1 MAGLRVAMTLALA
14 MSFSSLALAGNW
26 PGWRGPAGVGTT
38 DETDLPLTWDGKK
51 GENVLWKVP
60 LKGTT
65 GHSSPIVWGDRVFI
79 TTAAR
84 QTGEQEK
91 NKEIPDHHLACYQVS
106 DGTLVWKTPIPQGK
120 EQMGY
125 AIYAVPTPVTD
136 GKMIYCWFGSAVIAA
151 VDWDGKLVWRQE
163 RPGPFNLN
171 PGICSSLALHD
182 DLVYLLVDGARG
194 LGYLQALDKK
204 TGEVKWEKKRD
215 KMGHNNSSP
224 ILLPIGGKPQLILAG
239 SNVLQGLDPATGEP
253 IWWSKSVGF
262 GQTPAYG
269 SGLLY
274 ADRGGNELAVC
285 VDPTGKGDVTQTNV
299 KWQNKKSPGDYSSP
313 VIAGEFIYKYHKES
327 TVGCYKLATGELL
340 YTAELK
346 DVSKLASPFAT
357 ADGRIYFMSTG
368 KSYVLKAGPT
378 LEIIGGGNLGGWG
391 NGSSPAV
398 SAGRIFV
405 RDFDFLWC
413 IGKK

>member
-1 MAGLRVAMTLALA
+1 MACPRLAAVALA
-14 MSFSSLALAGNW
+14 MSVSSLAFAGHW
-26 PGWRGPAGVGTT
+26 PGWRGPTGVGTT

-51 GENVLWKVP
+51 GENIVWKAP

-84 QTGEQEK
+84 QNREQESA
-91 NKEIPDHHLACYQVS
+91 KEVPDHHLACYEVA
-106 DGTLVWKTPIPQGK
+106 DGKLIWKTQIPQGK
-120 EQMGY
+120 ESAGY

-136 GKMIYCWFGSAVIAA
+136 GKMVYCWFGSAVIAA

-171 PGICSSLALHD
+171 PGICSSLALHG

-204 TGEVKWEKKRD
+204 TGEVKWEQKRA

-224 ILLPIGGKPQLILAG
+224 ILLPINGKPQLIVAG
-239 SNVLQGLDPATGEP
+239 SNVLQGLDPASGEP
-253 IWWSKSVGF
+253 IWWCKSVGF
-262 GQTPAYG
+262 GQTPVYG

-285 VDPTGKGDVTQTNV
+285 VDPTGQGDVAATHI
-299 KWQNKKSPGDYSSP
+299 KWKNPKSPGDYSSP
-313 VIAGEFIYKYHKES
+313 VIAGEFIYKAQKEK
-327 TVGCYKLATGELL
+327 TIGCYKLTTGELL
-340 YTAELK
+340 YTGEL
-346 DVSKLASPFAT
+346 DGVSRLASPFAT
-357 ADGRIYFMSTG
+357 ADGRVYFVSTG

-378 LEIIGGGNLGGWG
+378 LETIGGGNLNGWG

-405 RDFDFLWC
+405 RDFEFLWC
-413 IGKK
+413 LGKK